1 MKNINRIIYSR
12 VKRHTYQGREAL
24 ISVAAEYR
32 EAAVRA
38 GVRRGERLAE
48 GPHRRPCLHR
58 AGRRSRLLHRHL
70 ILLQEQTEKEIKQ
83 SQTEKEIK
91 QLHRDDKNYSSSE
104 EFTREIY
111 LGLRHEHDLRVDLV
125 GVLLRLQNS
134 PTKKNNKATESKS
147 KQNKQTNR

>member
-1 MKNINRIIYSR
+1 VYARRCKNGMNHGKQRGTQLTAKDVTEAPVHAVQILGHELLCGWRLGHI
-12 VKRHTYQGREAL
+12 QGREAL

-70 ILLQEQTEKEIKQ
+70 ILL
-83 SQTEKEIK
+83 
-91 QLHRDDKNYSSSE
+91 
-104 EFTREIY
+104 
-111 LGLRHEHDLRVDLV
+111 GLRHEHDLRVDLV

>member
-1 MKNINRIIYSR
+1 M
-12 VKRHTYQGREAL
+12 EAL